1 MKVMSEESAWDL
13 LLDVFAARAMTS
25 DYLPG
30 DELAYTRY
38 IVLRL
43 PYLSSIFI
51 MSMPPSLFPIHL

>member
-30 DELAYTRY
+30 DELAYTR
-38 IVLRL
+38 
-43 PYLSSIFI
+43 
-51 MSMPPSLFPIHL
+51 